1 MKKYLLVSLICIA
14 GIFSSCSNTNNN
26 ADAYGNFEATE
37 ILISAESN
45 GIIKELNIEEGS
57 LVQAN
62 TILGYIDTTQLYLKK
77 DQIDASIN
85 AVKSKIRDINTQID
99 VFNQQKTNLLRDKA
113 RIEKMYKDSA
123 ATKKQLDDIIGQI
136 ELVDKNLIASK
147 TALQQANN
155 AILSEISP
163 LSSQKKQIDDNVAK
177 SIIKSPISGTILN
190 KYLES
195 GEIVSFGKPIF
206 KIADLNKMILK
217 AYISGNQLSSV
228 KIGQNVKVFIDNKDA
243 SKEYT
248 GKVTWISGKA
258 EFTPK
263 IIQTKEERVNLV
275 YAIKVEV
282 KNDGAI
288 KIGMPGEIK
297 F

>member
-45 GIIKELNIEEGS
+45 GVIKELNIEEGS

-228 KIGQNVKVFIDNKDA
+228 KIGQNVKVIIDNKDA

>member
-45 GIIKELNIEEGS
+45 GVIKELNIEEGS
-57 LVQAN
+57 LVHAN

-155 AILSEISP
+155 AILSELSP

-195 GEIVSFGKPIF
+195 GEIVSFSKPIF

>member
-1 MKKYLLVSLICIA
+1 MKRYLVISMICLS
-14 GIFSSCSNTNNN
+14 GFLSSCNNN
-26 ADAYGNFEATE
+26 NSNSDAFGNFEATE
-37 ILISAESN
+37 LIISAESN
-45 GIIKELNIEEGS
+45 GVIKELNIDEGS
-57 LVQAN
+57 IVQSN

-85 AVKSKIRDINTQID
+85 AVKSKIKDINSQID

-113 RIEKMYKDSA
+113 RIEKMYRDSA
-123 ATKKQLDDIIGQI
+123 ATKKQLDDILGQI
-136 ELVDKNLIASK
+136 ELVEKNIIASK

-155 AILSEISP
+155 AILSEVSP
-163 LSSQKKQIDDNVAK
+163 LSSQKKQIEDNVAK
-177 SIIKSPISGTILN
+177 SIIKSPIDGTILN

-206 KIADLNKMILK
+206 KVADLNKMILK

-228 KIGQNVKVFIDNKDA
+228 KIGQNVKVFIDNN
-243 SKEYT
+243 SGMKEYN

-275 YAIKVEV
+275 YAVKVEV